1 MVLVDEAY
9 AEYVDDPAYPD
20 CRELLD
26 LSDRVVVMR
35 TFSKAYALAGL
46 RIGYVMA
53 DPAVISLLDKVR
65 QPFNVN
71 AVAQAAAVAALG
83 DRQHLAMSRRIVI
96 EGREKLRKSLEAM
109 ALRCAPTSA
118 NFVLVDT
125 GAESAWVCEQLLW
138 RGIAVR
144 PGCQLDLPTH
154 LRVTVGT
161 EAENDAFLGAL
172 RTVLLAGEGTRRRE
186 SLE

>member
-1 MVLVDEAY
+1 
-9 AEYVDDPAYPD
+9 
-20 CRELLD
+20 
-26 LSDRVVVMR
+26 
-35 TFSKAYALAGL
+35 
-46 RIGYVMA
+46 MA

-71 AVAQAAAVAALG
+71 AVARAAAVAALG
-83 DRQHLAMSRRIVI
+83 DRQHLGDVKADCDR
-96 EGREKLRKSLEAM
+96 GPGEASQI
-109 ALRCAPTSA
+109 AGGDGLQCVPTSA

-125 GAESAWVCEQLLW
+125 GVESARVCEQLLR

-144 PGCQLDLPTH
+144 PGWQLHLPTH

-172 RTVLLAGEGTRRRE
+172 RTVCSLANTRAGRSR
-186 SLE
+186 